1 MQPHCQ
7 ISGQKSLTKSS
18 EWLSQHVMTMLQWN
32 FKFYHVMFLRSLK
45 AGRKILQSS
54 CDCCY
59 SHITYFTTCL
69 FSLVVA
75 CRKWMTVETRK
86 ESKSQKQEE
95 NSAQC
100 LECMASGLLRL
111 DSVVET
117 SSNRSNRSN
126 RSGGLGPLQCLAE
139 HRGGLEGTQLSGPR
153 RFRRRQSVLVAL
165 GLLRMPGK
173 AWSRKIQKNH
183 EKCNFEQKRVASGW
197 QCQDLSRNLESG
209 WKSDVA
215 THRFARHVGFVWA
228 IHVDWAASSD
238 LAKQQIHS

>member
-69 FSLVVA
+69 FSLVAA

-86 ESKSQKQEE
+86 ESKSQKHEE
-95 NSAQC
+95 NSDT
-100 LECMASGLLRL
+100 MPGMHGF
-111 DSVVET
+111 
-117 SSNRSNRSN
+117 RSNRSN
-126 RSGGLGPLQCLAE
+126 RSGGLGPLQCLAA

-173 AWSRKIQKNH
+173 AWWRKIQKNH

>member
-95 NSAQC
+95 NSDTMPGMHGFRAPATGLRRWDLVESVESVESVRWSWPTSVPCGASWRIGRNAALGPSSVQTTAVCPCGAWTPPNAWQGVVEKNPEKSQKMQLWAKACC
-100 LECMASGLLRL
+100 LRMTVSGL
-111 DSVVET
+111 VKK
-117 SSNRSNRSN
+117 
-126 RSGGLGPLQCLAE
+126 LGKWL
-139 HRGGLEGTQLSGPR
+139 
-153 RFRRRQSVLVAL
+153 
-165 GLLRMPGK
+165 
-173 AWSRKIQKNH
+173 KIWC
-183 EKCNFEQKRVASGW
+183 CNS
-197 QCQDLSRNLESG
+197 
-209 WKSDVA
+209 
-215 THRFARHVGFVWA
+215 
-228 IHVDWAASSD
+228 
-238 LAKQQIHS
+238 